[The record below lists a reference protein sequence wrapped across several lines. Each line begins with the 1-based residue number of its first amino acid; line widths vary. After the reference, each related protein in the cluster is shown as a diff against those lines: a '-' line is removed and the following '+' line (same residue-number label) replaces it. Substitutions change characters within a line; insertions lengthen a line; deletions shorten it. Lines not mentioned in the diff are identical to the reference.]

1 MRKLRFGAGIVV
13 LLMLTAFAGRIGY
26 AAPVDG
32 VLGGI
37 VLNAKGAPVSAA
49 EILWQTADGKAPHAA
64 RTDAAGRFRIAKL
77 RQGLYDVRAEAAGMT
92 SEWQHNVVVRPGG
105 EASVTL
111 RLSRRIPKPA
121 AVEPPGEG
129 TQTY

>member
-13 LLMLTAFAGRIGY
+13 LVVLAACAGGIGY
-26 AAPVDG
+26 ARPVDG

-49 EILWQTADGKAPHAA
+49 EILWQTADGQSPHAA
-64 RTDAAGRFRIAKL
+64 RTDAAGRFRISKL

-105 EASVTL
+105 EANVTL
-111 RLSRRIPKPA
+111 RLSRRIPRPA
-121 AVEPPGEG
+121 AEPSGDG

>member
-1 MRKLRFGAGIVV
+1 MRKLHFEAGIVV
-13 LLMLTAFAGRIGY
+13 LLLLTAGAGGIGY

-32 VLGGI
+32 VLGGV
-37 VLNAKGAPVSAA
+37 VLNAKGAPVNAA
-49 EILWQTADGKAPHAA
+49 EIFWQTADGKAPHAA
-64 RTDAAGRFRIAKL
+64 RTDAAGRFRIPKL

-111 RLSRRIPKPA
+111 RLSRRIPRPA
-121 AVEPPGEG
+121 AAVPSGG
-129 TQTY
+129 G